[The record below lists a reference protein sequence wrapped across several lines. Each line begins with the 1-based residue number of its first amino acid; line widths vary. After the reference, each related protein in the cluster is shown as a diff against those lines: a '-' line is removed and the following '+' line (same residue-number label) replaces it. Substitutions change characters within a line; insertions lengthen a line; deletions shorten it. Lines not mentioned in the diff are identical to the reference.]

1 MGTRIVL
8 VDPVGG
14 GREIADTG
22 QFVEFGEEVEIED
35 ADVAA
40 ALLEQ
45 ENVWARPTT
54 KAAKKAEKEG
64 A

>member
-8 VDPVGG
+8 IDPVGG

-22 QFVEFGEEVEIED
+22 QYVKYGEEVEIED
-35 ADVAA
+35 SDLAKS
-40 ALLEQ
+40 LLEQ
-45 ENVWARPTT
+45 EDVWARPTA
-54 KAAKKAEKEG
+54 KAAKQAEKEG